1 MKATIVNGDIAD
13 TKKYLEECKNWP
25 GLKGMELTK
34 KVTTQQ
40 IYDWNDEVLTGQ
52 KERGTIKIMNTKITL

>member
-1 MKATIVNGDIAD
+1 MVILLIQKNT
-13 TKKYLEECKNWP
+13 LRCKNWP

-40 IYDWNDEVLTGQ
+40 IYNWNDEGLWSKKGYNKNNEYKT
-52 KERGTIKIMNTKITL
+52 TL